1 MKTILLLGSLSGIL
15 ALCSQM
21 VMATDIEQ
29 IDVAANRMNLEQLQT
44 LSQQSQDYVQAYA
57 HYRLAISA
65 NVLGQPVLAST
76 ALNSAQSG
84 LEALNQV
91 SSNAENLALLASV
104 YGMQIGF
111 NPVKASVYGAKVG
124 LALSQ
129 AQTLEP
135 DNPRVVLIEAISA
148 FNTPAAY
155 GGSME
160 NAISLTSKAIDL
172 FTNPCDNIC
181 WGHAEAYTW
190 RGLAKQS
197 SGDRQGAI
205 DDWHEAVNVQPDFGW
220 AHFLLKQDRDASQ

>member
-1 MKTILLLGSLSGIL
+1 MKTILRLNSLSGIL

-29 IDVAANRMNLEQLQT
+29 IDAAANRMNLEQLHT

-57 HYRLAISA
+57 NYRLAISA
-65 NVLGQPVLAST
+65 NILGQPVVASA
-76 ALNSAQSG
+76 ALNSAQTD

-111 NPVKASVYGAKVG
+111 NPLKASVYGTKFG
-124 LALSQ
+124 LTLSQ

-135 DNPRVVLIEAISA
+135 NNPRVMLIEAISA
-148 FNTPAAY
+148 FNTPPAY
-155 GGSME
+155 GGSIE
-160 NAISLTSKAIDL
+160 NAISLSSKAIDL
-172 FTNPCDNIC
+172 FANPCDNIC
-181 WGHAEAYTW
+181 WGLAEAYTW

-197 SGDRQGAI
+197 NGDRQGAI
-205 DDWHEAVNVQPDFGW
+205 DDWHEAVNIQPDYGW
-220 AHFLLKQDRDASQ
+220 AHFLLEQDKDASQ